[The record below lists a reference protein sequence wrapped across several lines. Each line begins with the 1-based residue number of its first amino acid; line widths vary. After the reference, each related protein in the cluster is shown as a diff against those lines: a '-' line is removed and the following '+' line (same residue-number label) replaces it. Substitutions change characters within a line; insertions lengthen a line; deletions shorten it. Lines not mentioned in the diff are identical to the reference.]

1 MAVNGRNKGAGF
13 ERKIA
18 KSLTEWSGK
27 TFDRVFRSGG
37 GAAKGD
43 IAPAYHSW
51 PFVAEL
57 KNRES
62 WGHHELFNNKGNI
75 WKWWSKVCEEAEDAA
90 KYPLLIIKRNRHQAL
105 VILNRADCLSLL
117 SWCSGV
123 GRSLKDRNL
132 SSCGHSDG
140 VLAINL
146 EDLRRHL
153 DFLLITTGNECAV
166 VVMSLEDFL
175 DIFNGP
181 VMVC

>member
-62 WGHHELFNNKGNI
+62 WGHHELFNNKGTI
-75 WKWWSKVCEEAEDAA
+75 WKWWSKVCEEAADAK
-90 KYPLLIIKRNRHQAL
+90 KYPLLIIKRNRHPAL
-105 VILNRADCLSLL
+105 VILSRSDCLSLL
-117 SWCSGV
+117 AW
-123 GRSLKDRNL
+123 SLKDRDL
-132 SSCGHSDG
+132 SSCGRSDG

-146 EDLRRHL
+146 EDLRSRL
-153 DFLLITTGNECAV
+153 DFLLITTGNECPV
-166 VVMSLEDFL
+166 VVMSLEGFL

-181 VMVC
+181 AMVC

>member
-62 WGHHELFNNKGNI
+62 WGHHDLFNNKGNI
-75 WKWWSKVCEEAEDAA
+75 WKWWSKVCQEAADAK
-90 KYPLLIIKRNRHQAL
+90 KYPLLIIKRNRHPAL
-105 VILNRADCLSLL
+105 VILNRSDCLALL
-117 SWCSGV
+117 TW
-123 GRSLKDRNL
+123 SLKDRNL
-132 SSCGHSDG
+132 AGSGRSDG
-140 VLAINL
+140 LLAVTL
-146 EDLRRHL
+146 EDLRSHL
-153 DFLLITTGNECAV
+153 DFLLITAVNEHTV
-166 VVMSLEDFL
+166 VVLSLKDFL
-175 DIFNGP
+175 GIFNGP
-181 VMVC
+181 AMVC